1 MSGGSYIDSVVEDL
15 LESKTETPAEDYD
28 FLMRW
33 IEKRISL
40 LGYEYS
46 STGENDANTKAIVE
60 FISSHEPQTL

>member
-15 LESKTETPAEDYD
+15 LESKTETPTEDYD

-40 LGYEYS
+40 LGYEYN
-46 STGENDANTKAIVE
+46 STWENDANTKAIVE